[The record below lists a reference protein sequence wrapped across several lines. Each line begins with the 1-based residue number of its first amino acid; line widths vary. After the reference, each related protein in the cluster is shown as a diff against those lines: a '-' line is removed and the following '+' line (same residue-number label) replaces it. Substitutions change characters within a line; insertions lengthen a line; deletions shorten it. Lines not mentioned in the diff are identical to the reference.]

1 MNPRNLGTG
10 AVYAHTYAAIVPRQT
25 THEPLTTSASDASDV
40 QGAHTEKSGTS
51 KRLTSSVRAD

>member
-10 AVYAHTYAAIVPRQT
+10 AVYAYIHAAIVPWQT

-40 QGAHTEKSGTS
+40 QGERTQKKTGPAS
-51 KRLTSSVRAD
+51 D